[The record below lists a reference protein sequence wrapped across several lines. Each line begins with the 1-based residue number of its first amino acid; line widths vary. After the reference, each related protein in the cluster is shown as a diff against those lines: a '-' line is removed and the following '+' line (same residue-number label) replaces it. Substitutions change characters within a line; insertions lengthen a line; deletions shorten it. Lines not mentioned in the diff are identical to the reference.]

1 MARLRAWG
9 RLRADRVGE
18 QFRARSES
26 SPTINLSVQLYE
38 RDRDAF
44 ASMFGSAIALRLFL
58 FLVPAMLVVVGL
70 IATVAGTDGLDRL
83 VDASGAT
90 GSIAAQ
96 LSDAARSANS
106 AGWWLLG
113 IGLILAPWAGRGL
126 ITVLAACARGSWR
139 IGGRKTHISLR
150 SMSAVIALLMLMV
163 TVTFL
168 LDQVQVAEGIAA
180 SIAGLVA
187 ASVAVG
193 AGWFAVTWALP
204 RGTTDPG
211 ALLPGAVLVGAG
223 LGVLQWFMQFYLPDR
238 LTRSSVVMGSLG
250 VSIAILGYMFLVG
263 RLLAASLI
271 IDAVIFERFGSISGV
286 VFALPGL
293 RRLPTRYPW
302 LARFFDLD
310 IAARR
315 ATPIGPDPGP
325 STPAVAGAWETG
337 KDTAAF

>member
-1 MARLRAWG
+1 M
-9 RLRADRVGE
+9 
-18 QFRARSES
+18 
-26 SPTINLSVQLYE
+26 NLSVQLYE
-38 RDRDAF
+38 RDRDTF

-58 FLVPAMLVVVGL
+58 FMVPAMLVVVGL

-96 LSDAARSANS
+96 LSEAARSADS

-113 IGLILAPWAGRGL
+113 IGLILTPWAGRGL
-126 ITVLAACARGSWR
+126 ITVLGACARGAWR
-139 IGGRKTHISLR
+139 IGGRKAHTSLR
-150 SMSAVIALLMLMV
+150 SMSAVIALLMLML
-163 TVTFL
+163 TVTFV
-168 LDQVQVAEGIAA
+168 LDQVRGAEGIAV
-180 SIAGLVA
+180 SVAGLVA

-193 AGWFAVTWALP
+193 VGWFAVTWVLP

-238 LTRSSVVMGSLG
+238 LARSSAVMGSLG
-250 VSIAILGYMFLVG
+250 ASVAILGYMFLVG

-286 VFALPGL
+286 VFVLPGL
-293 RRLPTRYPW
+293 RRLPARSPR

-310 IAARR
+310 IGATR
-315 ATPIGPDPGP
+315 ASPSDPDPD
-325 STPAVAGAWETG
+325 SSAPAVPDAIENGP
-337 KDTAAF
+337 DTAAF